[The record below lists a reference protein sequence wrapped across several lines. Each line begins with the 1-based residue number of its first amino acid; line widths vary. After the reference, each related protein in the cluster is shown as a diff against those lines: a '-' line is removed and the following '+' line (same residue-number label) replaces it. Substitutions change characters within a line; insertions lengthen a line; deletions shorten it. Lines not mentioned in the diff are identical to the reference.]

1 MEYTVA
7 LTSEDLHM
15 LSQLQDLLP
24 PFRCSF
30 EMCPCF
36 PVLFLLFVTLL
47 AQNMKHQQDADASG
61 VVYQDVVTDIHISK
75 VFMGFSF

>member
-47 AQNMKHQQDADASG
+47 AQNMKHQQDADANEKKVGGKQGDKLTYSG
-61 VVYQDVVTDIHISK
+61 L
-75 VFMGFSF
+75 